1 MRLPNLSVS
10 DSITKTIR
18 DLDIQ
23 RFKLD
28 KQISSGQKITLPED
42 DGMRLGRVIKIDT
55 EKGRLAQF
63 QRNASY
69 ASEFLNAGHLNLDN
83 LREVN
88 QRAQEISRVA
98 GSSLNGPA
106 METYGNEINQ
116 LIEEAL
122 NRINSTH
129 RGRSLF
135 GGTQLKPEFGNSDVQ
150 LGLEQK
156 TVISLD
162 SSFVGEEGGDGS
174 RRIKAEEEVIFK
186 LNGREYVVKAKTDGL
201 STVEI
206 NQLASDLINN
216 DTMLLSDSPV
226 YETGEY
232 KASVRGSSDPENYPN
247 SDVQIYSKLSNT
259 GDLLVFGTVGE
270 KYEAN
275 AQYLTHWDPNHYY
288 PNQVEQKRDTQTQY
302 LYPGSSYGDLTP
314 TEKKIVDDYVF
325 ESTNGSFPRWSN
337 TLTFD
342 AGDRVYDDS
351 TDPLNPRSIQF
362 NASVKGTW
370 GASTYVQGDFVN
382 YDGAWHQVTSTAG
395 ATNLDSPHNPSTTP
409 TFNSS
414 TAYQFGSPLVA
425 ANNQIVTASTSMMG
439 SFDPYADY
447 SPGDVVHQGNQY
459 WEFDANFTSVE
470 NWTGKSYAVG
480 EVVRHNGTYYRALSL
495 TSANEQNPLVAG
507 SASWE
512 NLGTSLAGLNAAGIA
527 VTEKTAQIT
536 NEATTASA
544 IGTYFIKSPFQT
556 TAADGVADIG
566 DPVLNLAFLEIANDT
581 VSPSWN
587 RDIGVDTEMSLGTSS
602 LSVIHSDNWKRL
614 QTYELG
620 TIIKYEG
627 KLWESQI
634 NDNFNHRPSEESSL
648 YWKEVPSDYSVE
660 REDWTLESTG
670 ITKRFYFL
678 SVDGRLFD
686 DRTEAQLHNETILLS
701 SNITAYNSVQEL
713 QDDAALKVK
722 EIAYPV
728 NNFKVSASE
737 STGKVT
743 FDPETLEYRL
753 SAAGEGGQVIDGLF
767 VKGQISRS
775 SELGQ
780 FVQNSTVLHEG
791 KYYLVTDPVATD
803 KSLWSYLEESFP
815 PSNAKSFE
823 EGSALSM
830 SQGDYLYDTVNDS
843 YYLATQNIN
852 LNATTANTLASTLLK
867 PVDARTD
874 GSVFLLG
881 DSLPIEGKEIVFTE
895 GASISPQKGEYV
907 YDRANDT
914 YYVALQSLNN
924 ETALTDP
931 TKFVSISARAAIQGS
946 EWSAD
951 FTYDSGQ
958 ITLYEGRYYKCLLDD
973 FRNSVATS
981 NFLGG
986 SQLVRPDDD
995 LVFNEEGIRV
1005 ANYIWEEVEKP
1016 LNHVFKFEAV
1026 RNDAPTV
1033 TIQPAGS
1040 SGIDAKAKAVVD
1052 ANGEVVGLKII
1063 EPGRYFFGTSTEG
1076 IIPPDFE
1083 KAKVLLPGGQE
1094 MEATILW
1101 EENPN
1106 DPGPFRIAG
1115 FDISGETVATGAA
1128 YGPRTGDTFSFA
1140 TGQKTFLDHRNE
1152 KGDLINVTYM
1162 GSENNSEFYVGKE
1175 SAISSFIDS
1184 SDGNTADL
1192 GNVVKTLIE
1201 LRDGL
1206 ANATPSHYSQ
1216 EVENAEKK
1224 LIDLEDEIIDK
1235 MGELS
1240 ASMLRMETVKAHDED
1255 YFMQLDQRIS
1265 RDLDIDLS
1273 EAIMRLTRVSTAY
1286 QAAMQVGAQLLN
1298 SSLLNYL

>member
-18 DLDIQ
+18 ELDLQ

-28 KQISSGQKITLPED
+28 KQISTGQKITLPED
-42 DGMRLGRVIKIDT
+42 DGMRLGRVIKLDT
-55 EKGRLAQF
+55 EKGQLAQF

-135 GGTQLKPEFGNSDVQ
+135 AGTQLKPEFGNSEVQ
-150 LGLEQK
+150 RGSEQK
-156 TVISLD
+156 AIISLD
-162 SSFVGEEGGDGS
+162 SSFVGEEGGDGT
-174 RRIKAEEEVIFK
+174 RRIKSGEQVIFK
-186 LNGREYVVKAKTDGL
+186 LNGREYVVSAKVDGL
-201 STVEI
+201 TTSEI
-206 NQLASDLINN
+206 NQLASNLINN
-216 DTMLLSDSPV
+216 DTKILADSPV
-226 YETGEY
+226 YETNEY
-232 KASVRGSSDPENYPN
+232 KASVRGSSKSENYPN
-247 SDVQIYSKLSNT
+247 SNVQIYSKLSNT

-270 KYEAN
+270 KYEAK
-275 AQYLTHWDPNHYY
+275 AEYLTHWDPNHYY
-288 PNQVEQKRDTQTQY
+288 PNQVEEKRSTQTQY
-302 LYPGSSYGDLTP
+302 LYPGSSYNDLTP
-314 TEKKIVDDYVF
+314 AEKKIVDDYVF
-325 ESTNGSFPRWSN
+325 EATNGSFPRWS
-337 TLTFD
+337 D
-342 AGDRVYDDS
+342 ALSFQSGDRVYDDT
-351 TDPLNPRSIQF
+351 TDPLNPRSLQF
-362 NASVKGTW
+362 NSSVKGTW
-370 GASTYVQGDFVN
+370 GASSYLQGDFVN
-382 YDGAWHQVTSTAG
+382 HDGSWHQVISSNG
-395 ATNLDSPHNPSTTP
+395 ASSLQSPHNPSTTP
-409 TFNSS
+409 AFNNVTS
-414 TAYQFGSPLVA
+414 YLQGSPVLA
-425 ANNQIVTASTSMMG
+425 SKDQIVTASSLMKG

-447 SPGDVVHQGNQY
+447 LPGDVVHQGNQY
-459 WEFDANFTSVE
+459 WQFDPTFKSIE
-470 NWTGKSYAVG
+470 NWSAKAHSTGD
-480 EVVRHNGTYYRALSL
+480 VVRHNGIYYKALSATIPSDL
-495 TSANEQNPLVAG
+495 NPSSAN

-512 NLGTSLAGLNAAGIA
+512 SLGSSLSKLSDAGVGLTDRTTQVN
-527 VTEKTAQIT
+527 
-536 NEATTASA
+536 NEATTASET
-544 IGTYFIKSPFQT
+544 GTYFIKSPFQA
-556 TAADGVADIG
+556 TAADGLSSAG
-566 DPVLNLAFLEIANDT
+566 DPVLNGAFEIVPNDT
-581 VSPSWN
+581 VAPSWN
-587 RDIGVDTEMSLGTSS
+587 RDIAVGTELSLGTSS
-602 LSVIHSDNWKRL
+602 LSVVHSDNWKRL
-614 QTYELG
+614 ETYELG
-620 TIIKYEG
+620 TIIKYED

-634 NDNFNHRPSEESSL
+634 NDNFNHRPSPDSSL
-648 YWKEVPSDYSVE
+648 YWKEVPSGYAVD
-660 REDWTLESTG
+660 REDWELESTG
-670 ITKRFYFL
+670 VTKRFYFL

-686 DRTEAQLHNETILLS
+686 DRTEAQLHNESILLA
-701 SNITAYNSVQEL
+701 SNISAYNSVQEL

-728 NNFKVSASE
+728 SNFSVKSSQ

-753 SAAGEGGQVIDGLF
+753 AAAAEGGSVIDGLF
-767 VKGQISRS
+767 IKGQVTRS
-775 SELGQ
+775 SEIGQ
-780 FVQNSTVLHEG
+780 FVKNSTVLHEG
-791 KYYLVTDPVATD
+791 KYYLVTDPASTD
-803 KSLWSYLEESFP
+803 KTLWPHLEESFP
-815 PSNAKSFE
+815 PTDAYSYV
-823 EGSALSM
+823 EGEALILKK
-830 SQGDYLYDTVNDS
+830 GDYLFDAVNNS
-843 YYLATQNIN
+843 YYLAAEDLSVAQ
-852 LNATTANTLASTLLK
+852 ASTATLSSNSLK
-867 PVDARTD
+867 SVSARTE
-874 GSVFLLG
+874 GSAFLLG
-881 DSLPIEGKEIVFTE
+881 DTLPIEGKEMVFLD
-895 GASISPQKGEYV
+895 GSSISPQIGDYV
-907 YDRANDT
+907 YDRANDL
-914 YYVALQSLNN
+914 YYVALQSLND
-924 ETALTDP
+924 ETVLTDQS
-931 TKFVSISARAAIQGS
+931 KFLQVSGRAAMQGA

-951 FTYDSGQ
+951 FIYDSGQ
-958 ITLYEGRYYKCLLDD
+958 ITLHEGRYYKCLLNN
-973 FRNSVATS
+973 FNNSVATS
-981 NFLGG
+981 SFLGG
-986 SQLVRPDDD
+986 SQLVRPDDK

-1016 LNHVFKFEAV
+1016 LNHVLKFEAV
-1026 RNDAPTV
+1026 RSDAPTV

-1040 SGIDAKAKAVVD
+1040 AGIDAKAKAVVD
-1052 ANGEVVGLKII
+1052 ANGDVVGLKVVN
-1063 EPGRYFFGTSTEG
+1063 PGRYFFGTSASG

-1083 KAKVLLPGGQE
+1083 KAKVILPGGQE

-1115 FDISGETVATGAA
+1115 FDISGETVAKNAA

-1140 TGQKTFLDHRNE
+1140 TGEKTFLDHRND
-1152 KGDLINVTYM
+1152 KGEIINVSYM
-1162 GSENNSEFYVGKE
+1162 GSEKNSEFYVGKE

-1184 SDGNTADL
+1184 SDGNTAGL
-1192 GNVVKTLIE
+1192 GNVVNTLVE

-1255 YFMQLDQRIS
+1255 YFMQLDQRVS